1 MCSYEPQQSPAA
13 GVNVLAENDTPSF
26 ILVNAIFLLG
36 TFTFAVVLGV
46 VSDDI
51 GNELKAR
58 LHPLSVNPCRRRD
71 SQPVIQDRTLAISA
85 VAWLPHRLT
94 SELSSVK

>member
-1 MCSYEPQQSPAA
+1 M
-13 GVNVLAENDTPSF
+13 NVLAENDTPSF

-51 GNELKAR
+51 GSELKAR
-58 LHPLSVNPCRRRD
+58 LFLSYTLNSRPYIHFEARSPQQYVEHQSTGLFPAP
-71 SQPVIQDRTLAISA
+71 SQSF
-85 VAWLPHRLT
+85 
-94 SELSSVK
+94 

>member
-1 MCSYEPQQSPAA
+1 MTQGLCA
-13 GVNVLAENDTPSF
+13 GVNVLAEDNVPSF

-51 GNELKAR
+51 GNELKVRFTGPCHGYLA
-58 LHPLSVNPCRRRD
+58 LAGTISSHAAKLTVALS
-71 SQPVIQDRTLAISA
+71 
-85 VAWLPHRLT
+85 H
-94 SELSSVK
+94 

>member
-1 MCSYEPQQSPAA
+1 MKLFFPNKRVHAKREVLSEQQSTFEMLKFPSFDDLRTA

-51 GNELKAR
+51 GNELKVR
-58 LHPLSVNPCRRRD
+58 
-71 SQPVIQDRTLAISA
+71 
-85 VAWLPHRLT
+85 
-94 SELSSVK
+94 

>member
-1 MCSYEPQQSPAA
+1 MLDA

-26 ILVNAIFLLG
+26 VLVNAIFLLG

-51 GNELKAR
+51 GNELKVHAFSNAIEQKGN
-58 LHPLSVNPCRRRD
+58 LICNVN
-71 SQPVIQDRTLAISA
+71 L
-85 VAWLPHRLT
+85 
-94 SELSSVK
+94 